1 MTSISLP
8 DETFDITVTRTL
20 PNLQTNEVKRMKT
33 INLYLFLQLLF
44 FDYLDA

>member
-20 PNLQTNEVKRMKT
+20 TNLQTNEVQKNENNQFVFVRF
-33 INLYLFLQLLF
+33 NFCF
-44 FDYLDA
+44 